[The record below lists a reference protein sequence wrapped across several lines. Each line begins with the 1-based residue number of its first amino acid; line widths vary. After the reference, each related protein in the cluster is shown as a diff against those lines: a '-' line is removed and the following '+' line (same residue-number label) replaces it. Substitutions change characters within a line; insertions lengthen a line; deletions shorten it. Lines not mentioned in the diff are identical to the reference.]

1 MHKIR
6 DVSGVMKL
14 VNINKSQYRSANN
27 LVQIGLLTTLAIL
40 SLIFGQLL
48 IYFFGV
54 KPLPGAESTGN
65 FHLNLTGVILAL
77 MVCSLLVRNLRQKPK
92 FYEVYYVWQLKQLQN
107 KIFRKLKSIQQAA
120 KDNNRDA
127 LLILCFYYQSL
138 ALVYN
143 LDNNTL
149 TMSNVNN
156 ELDKLQKSIDA
167 AGFSIDVD
175 EFTPEMLKDF

>member
-1 MHKIR
+1 
-6 DVSGVMKL
+6 MKL
-14 VNINKSQYRSANN
+14 VKINKSQYRSVNN
-27 LVQIGLLTTLAIL
+27 QVQIGLVVILAIL
-40 SLIFGQLL
+40 SLVFGQLM

-65 FHLNLTGVILAL
+65 FHLNFTGVILAL
-77 MVCSLLVRNLRQKPK
+77 MVCSLLVRNLREKPK

-107 KIFRKLKSIQQAA
+107 KIFRKLKALQQAA

-127 LLILCFYYQSL
+127 LVILSFYYQSL
-138 ALVYN
+138 ALVYE

-156 ELDKLQKSIDA
+156 ELDKLQQAIDA
-167 AGFSIDVD
+167 AGFTINTD
-175 EFTPEMLKDF
+175 EFTPEMLQAF

>member
-1 MHKIR
+1 
-6 DVSGVMKL
+6 MKL
-14 VNINKSQYRSANN
+14 VKIDKSQYRSVNN
-27 LVQIGLLTTLAIL
+27 QVQIGLVVILAIL
-40 SLIFGQLL
+40 SLVFGQLM

-65 FHLNLTGVILAL
+65 FHLNFTGVILAL
-77 MVCSLLVRNLRQKPK
+77 MVCSLLVRNLREKPK

-107 KIFRKLKSIQQAA
+107 KIFRKLKALQQAA

-127 LLILCFYYQSL
+127 LVILSFYYQSL
-138 ALVYN
+138 ALVYE

-156 ELDKLQKSIDA
+156 ELDKLQQAIDA
-167 AGFSIDVD
+167 AGFTINTD
-175 EFTPEMLKDF
+175 ELTPEMLQAF

>member
-1 MHKIR
+1 MKIVKI
-6 DVSGVMKL
+6 D
-14 VNINKSQYRSANN
+14 KSQYRSVNN
-27 LVQIGLLTTLAIL
+27 QVQIGLVVTLAVL
-40 SLIFGQLL
+40 SLVFGQLM
-48 IYFFGV
+48 IYFFGI
-54 KPLPGAESTGN
+54 KPLAGAESTGN

-77 MVCSLLVRNLRQKPK
+77 MVCSLLIRNLCKKPK

>member
-1 MHKIR
+1 
-6 DVSGVMKL
+6 MKL
-14 VNINKSQYRSANN
+14 VKIDKSQYRSVNN
-27 LVQIGLLTTLAIL
+27 QVQIGLVVILAIL
-40 SLIFGQLL
+40 SLVFGQLM

-65 FHLNLTGVILAL
+65 FHLNFTGVILAL
-77 MVCSLLVRNLRQKPK
+77 MVCSLLVRNLREKPK

-107 KIFRKLKSIQQAA
+107 KIFRKLKALQQAA

-127 LLILCFYYQSL
+127 LVILSFYYQSL
-138 ALVYN
+138 ALVYE

-156 ELDKLQKSIDA
+156 ELDKLQQAIDA
-167 AGFSIDVD
+167 AGFTINTD
-175 EFTPEMLKDF
+175 EFTQEMLQAF